1 MRKIVRRI
9 YVDIIV
15 VVLVFV
21 VGFLT
26 GTERAQRLYKDEQVQ
41 AITELRQRENQIR
54 NDYDEIIQNLTEQ
67 QNAITFQSTYLRD
80 DVKQLHHSTDQVQS
94 YITSKG
100 SCYSK
105 TPFAELFIRC
115 TERYSI
121 MAETAE
127 RHATDAENTVKAWS
141 KIKENIDNIDNSNK

>member
-9 YVDIIV
+9 YVDIIIV
-15 VVLVFV
+15 ILVFV
-21 VGFLT
+21 AGFLT
-26 GTERAQRLYKDEQVQ
+26 GTERAQRLYKDEQAQ

-54 NDYDEIIQNLTEQ
+54 SDYDEIIQNLTEQ

-80 DVKQLHHSTDQVQS
+80 DVKQLHNSTDKVQS

-115 TERYSI
+115 TERYST
-121 MAETAE
+121 MAEAAE
-127 RHATDAENTVKAWS
+127 RHATDAENTVKAWN
-141 KIKENIDNIDNSNK
+141 KIKENIDNSNK

>member
-15 VVLVFV
+15 VILVFV

-26 GTERAQRLYKDEQVQ
+26 GTERAQRLYKDEQAQ

-54 NDYDEIIQNLTEQ
+54 NDYDEIIQHLTEQ

-80 DVKQLHHSTDQVQS
+80 DVKQLRNSTDKVQS
-94 YITSKG
+94 YITAK
-100 SCYSK
+100 CPDYSK

-141 KIKENIDNIDNSNK
+141 KIKENIDKSSE

>member
-1 MRKIVRRI
+1 MRKIVKRI
-9 YVDIIV
+9 YVDIIIV
-15 VVLVFV
+15 ILVFV
-21 VGFLT
+21 AGFLT
-26 GTERAQRLYKDEQVQ
+26 GTERAQRLYKDEQAQ

-54 NDYDEIIQNLTEQ
+54 NDYDEIIQHLTEQ

-80 DVKQLHHSTDQVQS
+80 DVKQLRNSTDKVQS

-115 TERYSI
+115 TERYST
-121 MAETAE
+121 MAEAAE
-127 RHATDAENTVKAWS
+127 RHATDAENTVKAWN
-141 KIKENIDNIDNSNK
+141 KIKENIDKSSE

>member
-1 MRKIVRRI
+1 MRKIVKRI

-21 VGFLT
+21 AGFLT
-26 GTERAQRLYKDEQVQ
+26 GTERAQRLYKDEQAQ

-54 NDYDEIIQNLTEQ
+54 NDYDEIIQHLTEQ
-67 QNAITFQSTYLRD
+67 QNAITFQSIYLRD
-80 DVKQLHHSTDQVQS
+80 DVKQLHNSTDKVQS

-115 TERYSI
+115 TERYST
-121 MAETAE
+121 MAEAAE
-127 RHATDAENTVKAWS
+127 RHATDAENSVKAWN
-141 KIKENIDNIDNSNK
+141 KIKENIDNSNK

>member
-15 VVLVFV
+15 VILVFV
-21 VGFLT
+21 AGFLT
-26 GTERAQRLYKDEQVQ
+26 GTERAQRLYKDEQAQ

-54 NDYDEIIQNLTEQ
+54 NDYDEIIQHLTEQ

-80 DVKQLHHSTDQVQS
+80 DVKQLHHSTDKVQS

-100 SCYSK
+100 SCYSG

-121 MAETAE
+121 MAEAAE
-127 RHATDAENTVKAWS
+127 RHATDAENSVKAWN
-141 KIKENIDNIDNSNK
+141 KIKENIDNSNK

>member
-21 VGFLT
+21 AGFLT
-26 GTERAQRLYKDEQVQ
+26 GTERAQRLYKDEQAQ

-54 NDYDEIIQNLTEQ
+54 NDYDEIIQHLTEQ

-80 DVKQLHHSTDQVQS
+80 DVKQLHHSTNQVQS
-94 YITSKG
+94 YITAK
-100 SCYSK
+100 CPDYSK
-105 TPFAELFIRC
+105 TPFAE
-115 TERYSI
+115 
-121 MAETAE
+121 
-127 RHATDAENTVKAWS
+127 
-141 KIKENIDNIDNSNK
+141 

>member
-21 VGFLT
+21 AGFLT
-26 GTERAQRLYKDEQVQ
+26 GTERAQRLYKDEQAQ

-80 DVKQLHHSTDQVQS
+80 DVKQLHNSTDKVQS
-94 YITSKG
+94 YITAK
-100 SCYSK
+100 CPDYSK

-115 TERYSI
+115 TERYST

-127 RHATDAENTVKAWS
+127 RHATDAENTVKAWN
-141 KIKENIDNIDNSNK
+141 KIKENIDNSNK

>member
-26 GTERAQRLYKDEQVQ
+26 GTERAQRLYKDEQAQ
-41 AITELRQRENQIR
+41 AITKLRQRENQIR
-54 NDYDEIIQNLTEQ
+54 NDYDEIIQYLTEQ

-80 DVKQLHHSTDQVQS
+80 DVKQLRDSTDKVQS

-115 TERYSI
+115 TERYST
-121 MAETAE
+121 MAEAAE
-127 RHATDAENTVKAWS
+127 RHATDAENSVKAWN
-141 KIKENIDNIDNSNK
+141 KIKENIDNSNK

>member
-15 VVLVFV
+15 VVLVFI

-26 GTERAQRLYKDEQVQ
+26 GTERAQRLYKADQAH

-54 NDYDEIIQNLTEQ
+54 NDYDEIIQHLTEQ

-80 DVKQLHHSTDQVQS
+80 DVKQLRDSTGQVQS
-94 YITSKG
+94 YIASK
-100 SCYSK
+100 CPDYSK

-115 TERYSI
+115 TERYST
-121 MAETAE
+121 MAEAAE

-141 KIKENIDNIDNSNK
+141 KIKENIDKSSE

>member
-1 MRKIVRRI
+1 MRKIARRI

-15 VVLVFV
+15 VVLVFI

-26 GTERAQRLYKDEQVQ
+26 GTERAQRLYKADQAQ

-54 NDYDEIIQNLTEQ
+54 NDYDEIIQHLTEQ

-80 DVKQLHHSTDQVQS
+80 DVKQLRDSTDKVQS
-94 YITSKG
+94 YITSK
-100 SCYSK
+100 CPDYSK

-115 TERYSI
+115 TERYST
-121 MAETAE
+121 MAEAAE

-141 KIKENIDNIDNSNK
+141 KIKENIDKSSE

>member
-21 VGFLT
+21 AGFLT
-26 GTERAQRLYKDEQVQ
+26 GTERAQRLYKDEQAQ

-54 NDYDEIIQNLTEQ
+54 NDYDEIIQHLTEQ

-80 DVKQLHHSTDQVQS
+80 DVKQLHHSTDKVQS

-115 TERYSI
+115 TERYST
-121 MAETAE
+121 MAEAAE
-127 RHATDAENTVKAWS
+127 RHATDAENAVKAWS
-141 KIKENIDNIDNSNK
+141 KIKENIDKSSE

>member
-26 GTERAQRLYKDEQVQ
+26 GTERAQRLYKAEQAQ

-80 DVKQLHHSTDQVQS
+80 DVKQLRNSTDKVQS

-115 TERYSI
+115 TERYST
-121 MAETAE
+121 MAEAAE
-127 RHATDAENTVKAWS
+127 RHATDAENTVKAWN
-141 KIKENIDNIDNSNK
+141 KIKENIDKSSE

>member
-9 YVDIIV
+9 YVDIIIV
-15 VVLVFV
+15 ILVFV
-21 VGFLT
+21 AGFLT
-26 GTERAQRLYKDEQVQ
+26 GTERAQRLYKDEQAQ

-54 NDYDEIIQNLTEQ
+54 NDYDEIIQHLTEQ

-80 DVKQLHHSTDQVQS
+80 DVKQLHNSTDKVQS

-115 TERYSI
+115 TERYST
-121 MAETAE
+121 MAEAAE
-127 RHATDAENTVKAWS
+127 RHATDAENSVKAWN
-141 KIKENIDNIDNSNK
+141 KIKENIDNSNK

>member
-15 VVLVFV
+15 VILVFIA
-21 VGFLT
+21 GFLT
-26 GTERAQRLYKDEQVQ
+26 GTERAQRLYKDEQAQ

-54 NDYDEIIQNLTEQ
+54 NDYDEIIQNLTEK

-94 YITSKG
+94 YIASKG

-115 TERYSI
+115 TERYST
-121 MAETAE
+121 MAEAAE
-127 RHATDAENTVKAWS
+127 RHATDAENSVKAWN
-141 KIKENIDNIDNSNK
+141 KIKENIDNSNK

>member
-15 VVLVFV
+15 VILVFIA
-21 VGFLT
+21 GFLT
-26 GTERAQRLYKDEQVQ
+26 GTERAQRLYKAEQAQ

-54 NDYDEIIQNLTEQ
+54 NDYDEIIQHLTEQ

-80 DVKQLHHSTDQVQS
+80 DVKQLHNSTDKVQS

-115 TERYSI
+115 TERYST
-121 MAETAE
+121 MAEAAE
-127 RHATDAENTVKAWS
+127 RHATDAENTVKAWN
-141 KIKENIDNIDNSNK
+141 KIKENIDNSNK

>member
-1 MRKIVRRI
+1 MRKIVKRI

-21 VGFLT
+21 AGFLT
-26 GTERAQRLYKDEQVQ
+26 GNERAQRLYKDEQAQ

-80 DVKQLHHSTDQVQS
+80 DVKQLHHSTDKVQS
-94 YITSKG
+94 YITSQ
-100 SCYSK
+100 CPDYSK

-115 TERYSI
+115 TEQYST
-121 MAETAE
+121 MAEAAE

-141 KIKENIDNIDNSNK
+141 KIKENIDNSNK

>member
-15 VVLVFV
+15 VVLVFI

-26 GTERAQRLYKDEQVQ
+26 GTERAQRLYKADQAQ

-54 NDYDEIIQNLTEQ
+54 NDYDEIIQHLTEK

-80 DVKQLHHSTDQVQS
+80 DVKQLRDSTDKVQS
-94 YITSKG
+94 YITSK
-100 SCYSK
+100 CPDYSK

-115 TERYSI
+115 TERYST
-121 MAETAE
+121 MAEAAE

-141 KIKENIDNIDNSNK
+141 KIKENIDKSSE

>member
-26 GTERAQRLYKDEQVQ
+26 GTERAQRLYKDEQAQ
-41 AITELRQRENQIR
+41 AITKLRQRENQIR
-54 NDYDEIIQNLTEQ
+54 NDYDEIIQYLTEQ

-80 DVKQLHHSTDQVQS
+80 DVKQLRNSTDKVQS

-115 TERYSI
+115 TERYST
-121 MAETAE
+121 MAEAAE
-127 RHATDAENTVKAWS
+127 RHATDAENTVKAWN
-141 KIKENIDNIDNSNK
+141 KIKENIDKSSE